1 VQVQGAFLCNFNPT
15 FRFWTSTNL
24 SSAMANGSLI
34 WLGFQDEGDA
44 VQEACRASFA
54 GAGSPVVARCSVV
67 ISSARSCK

>member
-44 VQEACRASFA
+44 VQEACRASLA
-54 GAGSPVVARCSVV
+54 GPVRLSWRGRGTL
-67 ISSARSCK
+67 IH